1 MKLVKCS
8 PNVAIGAVPV
18 VDEALPL
25 AVPVVDKAVPL
36 SVPVVNEAVRL
47 SIEVVPLAVVDEAV
61 HLLQQVWEL
70 YLHFM
75 KPSL

>member
-25 AVPVVDKAVPL
+25 AVPVVD
-36 SVPVVNEAVRL
+36 EAVRL
-47 SIEVVPLAVVDEAV
+47 SIEVVPLPVVDEAV
-61 HLLQQVWEL
+61 HLLQQEWEL